1 MCERLFSLE
10 GKVALVTGGGRG
22 LGRAMALALA
32 AAGADVAV
40 AARTREQLEDA
51 AAAIERLGRAALPVV
66 VDVRDPGSIS
76 AMVEAVLE
84 GLGGLDVLVNA
95 AGVNRRIPS
104 LEVTPEVWDELV
116 DTNLKGT
123 FFASQAAARAMARR
137 GGGKIINI
145 ASLTSQIG
153 LPQRVPYTAAKA
165 GVLGLTRALAVEW
178 APYNIQVNAIG
189 PGYFRTE
196 MTEPLFRDREWVK
209 GLLARIPSARAGVPE
224 DLAGAVVFLA
234 SKASD
239 YVTGQIIYVDGGF
252 LAGWPDRPRGV

>member
-1 MCERLFSLE
+1 MCKEPFSME

-22 LGRAMALALA
+22 LGRGLALALA

-40 AARTREQLEDA
+40 AARTRTQLEEA
-51 AAAIERLGRAALPVV
+51 ATELERLGRRALPVV
-66 VDVRDPGSIS
+66 VDVRDPHSIS
-76 AMVEAVLE
+76 AMVETVVE
-84 GLGGLDVLVNA
+84 EMGGLDVLVNA
-95 AGVNRRIPS
+95 AGVNRRVPS
-104 LEVTPEVWDELV
+104 LKLTPEIWDEIV

-123 FFASQAAARAMARR
+123 FFASQAAARVMAER

-145 ASLTSQIG
+145 ASLTSQLG

-196 MTEPLFRDREWVK
+196 MTEPLFRDPEWVK
-209 GLLARIPSARAGVPE
+209 RLLSRIPAGRVGVPE
-224 DLAGAVVFLA
+224 DLAGAAIFLA

-239 YVTGQIIYVDGGF
+239 YITGQIIYVDGGF
-252 LAGWPDRPRGV
+252 LAGWPDKPRVE

>member
-1 MCERLFSLE
+1 MGEELFSLE

-22 LGRAMALALA
+22 LGRGMALALA

-40 AARTREQLEDA
+40 AARTREQLEATA
-51 AAAIERLGRAALPVV
+51 AEIERLGRRALYVV
-66 VDVRDPGSIS
+66 ADVRDPGSVS
-76 AMVEAVLE
+76 AMVRAVVAE
-84 GLGGLDVLVNA
+84 LGGLDVLVNA

-104 LEVTPEVWDELV
+104 LEVTPEAWDEIV
-116 DTNLKGT
+116 DTNLKGI
-123 FFASQAAARAMARR
+123 FFASQAAARAMRER

-145 ASLTSQIG
+145 ASLASEIG
-153 LPQRVPYTAAKA
+153 LPRRAPYTAAKA

-196 MTEPLFRDREWVK
+196 MTEPLFQDREWLK
-209 GLLARIPSARAGVPE
+209 GLLARIPSGRAGVPQ

-234 SKASD
+234 SRASD
-239 YVTGQIIYVDGGF
+239 YITGQIVYVDGGF
-252 LAGWPDRPRGV
+252 LAGWPDRAG